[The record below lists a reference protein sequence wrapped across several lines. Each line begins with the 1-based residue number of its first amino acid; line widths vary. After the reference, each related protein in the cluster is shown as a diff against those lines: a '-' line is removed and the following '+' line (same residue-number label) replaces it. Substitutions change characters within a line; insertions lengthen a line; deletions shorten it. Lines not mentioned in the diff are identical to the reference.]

1 MSSGGKLSNR
11 VLAKNSYSKYI
22 PEIVI
27 SVAFITLAS
36 VLNMQFI
43 EGSNIDTIIA
53 GHDEYI
59 AVKEVYSILHP
70 LSVKHFF
77 LAVIAGDVI
86 YYGRL
91 MFYIDA
97 LFAYIPFKIWG
108 VGGMVYTVR
117 MVHSLFL
124 GASLLLLAFTFL
136 KDAFQRVLFLVGSMA
151 LYYSLYF
158 VMMPKPEPM
167 QLFFLALFLYYFRKS
182 DWSFGKHFIWLGIAF
197 GLKFNVLLLLPVLFA
212 LPFYSRTEGNL
223 VFTKEK
229 IIKGLKSIGLFL
241 EGLVIAIPC
250 LALSP
255 IKPIYIKNYIHET
268 FGGTEKTYDDLS
280 LTISDWIE
288 KGLGGSYLGHWL
300 LGYLFMTF
308 ALVVFLYGI
317 YNMIRKKN
325 SVYLLILT
333 IGLILTW
340 AIMIK
345 TKRLWPH
352 YIWTGYIF
360 MLLGLLLF
368 ASSRASTASKRYLNA
383 GITVFMLTSIFF
395 FVNRELPLY
404 TSLDKRSEAQE
415 VYTESKQAIQY
426 IRQHYP
432 NAWVSTDGS
441 VLFPFDDFVKA
452 KPYHPFSSK
461 LPKSKETIFWWNGDH
476 HERMWDPPADVVV
489 FYRWYPPDMRTMKKS
504 YGGAQL
510 ADLYQ
515 KHIETD
521 FVSDTSFGRVRIF
534 KRKGL

>member
-1 MSSGGKLSNR
+1 MTN
-11 VLAKNSYSKYI
+11 NSYSRYI
-22 PEIVI
+22 PEIII
-27 SVAFITLAS
+27 SVAFIVLAS

-70 LSVKHFF
+70 LSIKHFF
-77 LAVIAGDVI
+77 LAIIAGDVI

-91 MFYIDA
+91 MFYVDA

-108 VGGMVYTVR
+108 VAGMVYTVR
-117 MVHSLFL
+117 MVHSLFML
-124 GASLLLLAFTFL
+124 VSLLLLSATFL
-136 KDAFQRVLFLVGSMA
+136 KDTLQRILFLLGSMA

-167 QLFFLALFLYYFRKS
+167 QLFFLALFLYYFKKR
-182 DWSFGKHFIWLGIAF
+182 DWTFGWHFIWLGIAF
-197 GLKFNVLLLLPVLFA
+197 GLKFNVLLLLPVLFGI
-212 LPFYSRTEGNL
+212 PFYSRPEGNL
-223 VFTKEK
+223 VFSKEK
-229 IIKGLKSIGLFL
+229 IIKGLKSLGILIIGI
-241 EGLVIAIPC
+241 VIAIPC

-255 IKPIYIKNYIHET
+255 LKPIYMKNYLHET
-268 FGGTEKTYDDLS
+268 FGGTEKSYDDLS

-300 LGYLFMTF
+300 LGYLFMTL
-308 ALVVFLYGI
+308 ALAVFVYGI
-317 YNMIRKKN
+317 YNMIRKRN
-325 SVYLLILT
+325 SVYLLILS
-333 IGLILTW
+333 IGMILTW

-368 ASSRASTASKRYLNA
+368 ASSRVSIAVKNYLNGTIA
-383 GITVFMLTSIFF
+383 VFLLFSFYFF
-395 FVNRELPLY
+395 ASRELPLY
-404 TSLDKRSEAQE
+404 MGLEKSKASREA
-415 VYTESKQAIQY
+415 YTESNQAIHY
-426 IRQHYP
+426 IKQHFP
-432 NAWVSTDGS
+432 DALVSTDGS

-452 KPYHPFSSK
+452 RPYHPFSSE
-461 LPKSKETIFWWNGDH
+461 LPKSHETVFWWNGDH
-476 HERMWDPPADVVV
+476 HERMWDAPADIVV
-489 FYRWYPPDMRTMKKS
+489 FYRWYPPDMLAMGNKAGS
-504 YGGAQL
+504 AQL
-510 ADLYQ
+510 EDLYQ

-521 FVSDTSFGRVRIF
+521 FVSDTSFGKVRIF

>member
-1 MSSGGKLSNR
+1 
-11 VLAKNSYSKYI
+11 
-22 PEIVI
+22 
-27 SVAFITLAS
+27 
-36 VLNMQFI
+36 MQFL

-70 LSVKHFF
+70 LSFKHFF
-77 LAVIAGDVI
+77 LAIIAGDVI

-91 MFYIDA
+91 MFYVDA
-97 LFAYIPFKIWG
+97 LFAYIPFRIWG
-108 VGGMVYTVR
+108 VEGMVYTVR

-124 GASLLLLAFTFL
+124 LASLLLLSRTFL
-136 KDAFQRVLFLVGSMA
+136 KDTLQRILFLFGSLA

-158 VMMPKPEPM
+158 IMMPKPEPM
-167 QLFFLALFLYYFRKS
+167 QLFFLALFLYYFKKS

-197 GLKFNVLLLLPVLFA
+197 GLKFNVLLLLPALFA
-212 LPFYSRTEGNL
+212 APFYSRQAGNL
-223 VFTKEK
+223 VFSREK
-229 IIKGLKSIGLFL
+229 ILKGLKSFGLFL
-241 EGLVIAIPC
+241 VGLFIAIPC
-250 LALSP
+250 LLLSP
-255 IKPIYIKNYIHET
+255 IRPVYIKNYVHET
-268 FGGTEKTYDDLS
+268 FGGTEKSYDDLS

-300 LGYLFMTF
+300 LGYFFMAF

-325 SVYLLILT
+325 SVYLLVLS

-368 ASSRASTASKRYLNA
+368 ASSRASTAAKNYLNG
-383 GITVFMLTSIFF
+383 GIAVFLLVSTFF
-395 FVNRELPLY
+395 FFNRELPLY
-404 TSLDKRSEAQE
+404 TSLEKRKDVQE
-415 VYTESKQAIQY
+415 TSIESRLAINY

-432 NAWVSTDGS
+432 GAWVSTDGS
-441 VLFPFDDFVKA
+441 VLFPFDDFLKA
-452 KPYHPFSSK
+452 KPYHPFASE
-461 LPKSKETIFWWNGDH
+461 LPKTKETVFWWNGDH
-476 HERMWDPPADVVV
+476 HERMWDPPADIVV
-489 FYRWYPPDMRTMKKS
+489 FDRWYPPDEQASAKNT
-504 YGGAQL
+504 GGAQL
-510 ADLYQ
+510 AELYQ
-515 KHIETD
+515 KHIGTD
-521 FVSDTSFGRVRIF
+521 FVSDTSFGKVRIF